1 MLRPMFLKTNNDFH
15 MLSPENLAK
24 LEAICL
30 HYPER
35 KAALLPALWIAQ
47 EQEGWISTEM
57 MQYLGSLLGVSYA
70 HVLGV
75 VTFYTMFQ
83 DKPHGKY
90 HIEIC
95 TNVSCLLRGSDAI
108 IDTVHKC
115 TGAKPGQTSAD
126 GKFTVSETECM
137 GACGGA
143 PMVAIG
149 EEYYEHLTAQ
159 KLEAILKTLA

>member
-1 MLRPMFLKTNNDFH
+1 MFLQPNNNLY
-15 MLSPENLAK
+15 MLSQDNLQK
-24 LEAICL
+24 VEAICR

-47 EQEGWISTEM
+47 EQEGWISTDM
-57 MQYLGSLLGVSYA
+57 MRYLGTLLGVSYA

-95 TNVSCLLRGSDAI
+95 TNVSCLLRGSDSI
-108 IDTVHKC
+108 VDTVRKC

-137 GACGGA
+137 GACSGA
-143 PMVAIG
+143 PMIAIG
-149 EEYYEHLTAQ
+149 DEYYEHLTPQ
-159 KLEAILKTLA
+159 KLEEILKTLA